1 MDTRRRVRDQVTMG
15 YEIRPVDEERFADF
29 LEAAETAFGE
39 ESSEEG
45 ARRLRAVTDLD
56 RTVTAFD
63 GGDIVGT
70 NSSFAFSMTVP
81 GGELPTAGVTIVG
94 VLPTHRRRG
103 ILRAMMRY
111 QLEDLR
117 RRGEPLAILW
127 ASESSIY
134 QRFGYG
140 TAARM
145 AYINILK
152 ERAMF
157 LDPTPAAGQ
166 VNLLSLEEALRAIPP
181 IYDRVRATTPGMY
194 RRDETWWREHSLYD
208 HKDRRHGMSP
218 MYRAVWTHEGRAQAY
233 ATYRMKNDW
242 DDDAGSP
249 TGYVRVNEIH
259 ATSPLALREMWRFI
273 FGIDLVVRIK
283 SFGRPMDDPLFFML
297 AEPRRLQT
305 QVEDG
310 LWLRVVD
317 AKAALEGRTYAAD
330 GSVSFLLRD
339 DFCPWNEGR
348 YTLEVKSGEGRLTE
362 AAGEIDLELSARDLG
377 AIYLGGTPLT
387 ALVGAG
393 RVVEHTS
400 GAARKA
406 DLLFHSDVTPRCTEE
421 F

>member
-1 MDTRRRVRDQVTMG
+1 MN
-15 YEIRPVDEERFADF
+15 YEIRPVPEERFAEF

-63 GGDIVGT
+63 GDNIVGT

-111 QLEDLR
+111 QLDDVR

-127 ASESSIY
+127 ASEGSIY

-145 AYINILK
+145 AFVNILK
-152 ERAMF
+152 ERAVF
-157 LDPTPAAGQ
+157 LDSTPAVGQ

-208 HKDRRHGMSP
+208 HKDRRYSMSP
-218 MYRAVWTHEGRAQAY
+218 LYRAVWTHDGRAQAY

-242 DDDAGSP
+242 DDDAGTP
-249 TGYVRVNEIH
+249 AGYVRVNEIN
-259 ATSPLALREMWRFI
+259 ATSPLALKEMWRYM
-273 FGIDLVVRIK
+273 FGIDLVVHIK
-283 SFGRPMDDPLFFML
+283 AFGQPMDDPLFFMV
-297 AEPRRLQT
+297 AEPRRLRS

-317 AKAALEGRTYAAD
+317 VRAALEGRSYAAD
-330 GSVSFLLRD
+330 GELNFLLRD
-339 DFCPWNEGR
+339 EFCPWNEGHFK
-348 YTLEVKSGEGRLTE
+348 LEVKSGEGHLTE
-362 AAGEIDLELSARDLG
+362 AAGDVDLEMSARELG

-393 RVVEHTS
+393 RVVENTQ

-406 DLLFHSDVTPRCTEE
+406 DQMFYSEVTPRCTEE

>member
-1 MDTRRRVRDQVTMG
+1 MTMN
-15 YEIRPVDEERFADF
+15 YEIRPVEEERFAEFVDT
-29 LEAAETAFGE
+29 AETAFGE

-45 ARRLRAVTDLD
+45 TRRFRAITELD

-63 GGDIVGT
+63 GDEIVGT

-81 GGELPTAGVTIVG
+81 GGELPTAGITIVG

-103 ILRAMMRY
+103 ILRDMMRY

-117 RRGEPLAILW
+117 QRGEPLAILW

-152 ERAMF
+152 ERTTF
-157 LDPTPAAGQ
+157 LDSTPAVGQ
-166 VNLLSLEEALRAIPP
+166 VRLLSPEESLRALPP
-181 IYDRVRATTPGMY
+181 IYDRVRAVTPGMY
-194 RRDETWWREHSLYD
+194 RRDAIWWKEHSLYD
-208 HKDRRHGMSP
+208 HKDSRGGMSP
-218 MYRAVWTHEGRAQAY
+218 LFRAVWTHDGEAQAY
-233 ATYRMKNDW
+233 ATYRVKEDW
-242 DDDAGSP
+242 DEDAGES
-249 TGYVRVNEIH
+249 TGYVRVRELH
-259 ATSPLALREMWRFI
+259 ATSPLALREMWRYI

-283 SFGRPMDDPLFFML
+283 AFGQPMDDPLFFMV
-297 AEPRRLQT
+297 AEPRRLRS

-317 AKAALEGRTYAAD
+317 VGAALEGRSYAAD
-330 GSVSFLLRD
+330 GELNFLLRD
-339 DFCPWNEGR
+339 DLCHWNAGR
-348 YTLEVKSGEGRLTE
+348 YKLEVKSGEGRLTE
-362 AAGEIDLELSARDLG
+362 APGDVDLEMSARELG
-377 AIYLGGTPLT
+377 ATYLGGTPLT

-393 RVVEHTS
+393 RVVENS
-400 GAARKA
+400 PGAARRA
-406 DLLFHSDVTPRCTEE
+406 DLMFYSEVTPRCPEE